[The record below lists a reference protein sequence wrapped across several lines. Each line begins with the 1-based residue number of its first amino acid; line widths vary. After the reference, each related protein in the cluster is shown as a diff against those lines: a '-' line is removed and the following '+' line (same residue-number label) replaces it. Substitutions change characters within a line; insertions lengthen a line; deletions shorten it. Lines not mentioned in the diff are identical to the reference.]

1 MKNTPMSAIPPDI
14 AAKATKL
21 FAEGASERKIAA
33 ALGIS
38 RRQANK
44 LKQQIKADQDD
55 NPLSEAMQPTMSRSD
70 AVAELVKL
78 STRPEGVRPSEM
90 WPVLRALFGMH
101 LNTKTGAMELDMT
114 NDQLRYL
121 KSKTTEA
128 AAAQSKTALFIP
140 EWMPREAPVIA
151 NGMLTT
157 MAGWLHER
165 AQEYASEF
173 MASFPGVSS
182 KHVLQELVCLAFQQ
196 ASAEPV
202 QTRCERNAETA
213 HQLQK
218 RLDGLCRVRA
228 VNEPY
233 PSVSHLDP
241 ELERLCI

>member
-1 MKNTPMSAIPPDI
+1 MKNAPMNVIPAD
-14 AAKATKL
+14 AVAKAIKL
-21 FAEGASERKIAA
+21 FAEGASERKVAA

-55 NPLSEAMQPTMSRSD
+55 DPLSEALQPTMSPSD

-78 STRPEGVRPSEM
+78 STRPEGVRLSEM
-90 WPVLRALFGMH
+90 WPVLRARFGMR

-121 KSKTTEA
+121 KDKTAA
-128 AAAQSKTALFIP
+128 AAAQGKTALFIP
-140 EWMPREAPVIA
+140 EWMPREAPVTA

-165 AQEYASEF
+165 AQEYTSEF

-182 KHVLQELVCLAFQQ
+182 KHVFKELICLAFQQ

-202 QTRCERNAETA
+202 QTRCERNTETA
-213 HQLQK
+213 HQLQQ
-218 RLDGLCRVRA
+218 RLGGLRRMRA
-228 VNEPY
+228 ANEPY
-233 PSVSHLDP
+233 PSVSTPDP

>member
-1 MKNTPMSAIPPDI
+1 MKKAPMNLIPADA

-21 FAEGASERKIAA
+21 FAEGVSERKVAA

-44 LKQQIKADQDD
+44 LKQQIKADQQDD
-55 NPLSEAMQPTMSRSD
+55 PLSEALEPTMSPSD

-90 WPVLRALFGMH
+90 WPVLRARFGMR

-121 KSKTTEA
+121 KDKTAAT
-128 AAAQSKTALFIP
+128 AAAQDKTALFIP
-140 EWMPREAPVIA
+140 EWMPREAPVTA

-165 AQEYASEF
+165 AQEYTSEF
-173 MASFPGVSS
+173 MACFPGVSS
-182 KHVLQELVCLAFQQ
+182 KHVLRELVCLAFQQ

-202 QTRCERNAETA
+202 HTRCERNTETA
-213 HQLQK
+213 HQLQQ
-218 RLDGLCRVRA
+218 RLGGLRRMRA
-228 VNEPY
+228 ANEPY
-233 PSVSHLDP
+233 PPVSTPDP

>member
-1 MKNTPMSAIPPDI
+1 MKNAPINVIPADA

-21 FAEGASERKIAA
+21 FAEGTSERKVAA

-44 LKQQIKADQDD
+44 LKQQIKADQEDD
-55 NPLSEAMQPTMSRSD
+55 PLSEALQPTMSPSD

-90 WPVLRALFGMH
+90 WPVLRARFGMR

-121 KSKTTEA
+121 KDKTAAT
-128 AAAQSKTALFIP
+128 AAAQGKTALFIP
-140 EWMPREAPVIA
+140 EWMPREAPVTA
-151 NGMLTT
+151 NGILTT

-165 AQEYASEF
+165 AQEYTSEF

-182 KHVLQELVCLAFQQ
+182 KHVFKELICLAFQQ

-202 QTRCERNAETA
+202 QTRCERNTETA
-213 HQLQK
+213 HQLQQ
-218 RLDGLCRVRA
+218 RLGGLRRMRA

-233 PSVSHLDP
+233 PSVSTPDP
-241 ELERLCI
+241 VLERLCI

>member
-1 MKNTPMSAIPPDI
+1 MKNSLMSAISADA
-14 AAKATKL
+14 AAKAAKL
-21 FAEGASERKIAA
+21 FAEGASERKVAT

-38 RRQANK
+38 RRQASK
-44 LKQQIKADQDD
+44 LQQRIKADQEDD
-55 NPLSEAMQPTMSRSD
+55 PLCEALQPSMSRSD
-70 AVAELVKL
+70 AVAELVHL

-90 WPVLRALFGMH
+90 WPVLRALFGMC

-121 KSKTTEA
+121 KDKTAEA
-128 AAAQSKTALFIP
+128 AAAQGKTALFIP
-140 EWMPREAPVIA
+140 EWMPREDPVTA

-182 KHVLQELVCLAFQQ
+182 KHVLKELVCLAFQQ

-213 HQLQK
+213 LQLQQ
-218 RLDGLCRVRA
+218 RLGGRCRMRA
-228 VNEPY
+228 ANEPY
-233 PSVSHLDP
+233 PSASTSDP